1 MRDYAP
7 LWETMQRKGVTTY
20 TLINTHKFSKGTIY
34 KLKHN
39 QNVNI
44 QTLEDLCEILECN
57 IQDVV
62 KVIPRQKTTDA
73 CLHKP

>member
-7 LWETMQRKGVTTY
+7 LWETMQRKGITTY
-20 TLINTHKFSKGTIY
+20 TLISTYKFSKGTIY
-34 KLKHN
+34 RLKHN

-44 QTLEDLCEILECN
+44 QTLEDLCEILEYS

-62 KVIPRQKTTDA
+62 KVI
-73 CLHKP
+73 LHPKSN